1 MRILFFT
8 GSRSEWGYIK
18 PIIKLCKE
26 QDIKYNI
33 CATNTHV
40 LDSYGL
46 SINEIKKDG
55 FKVSDEIYMTLDG
68 YNTYSSTKSLG
79 IVMMSFLDVVQRIKP
94 DWILLAGDR
103 GETLIAS
110 IVAAYTNTPLAH
122 IQAGELSG
130 NIDGQ
135 ARHAIGKFAHIH
147 FASNRD
153 AANRLKK
160 LGEENFRIKTVGAP
174 QLDDIHE
181 NLKEFNDIKK
191 LLKGYGLD
199 KIKNYSLI
207 IFHPVVEEYSET
219 KKIFKNFIKCMK
231 NTKYEK
237 RFWISPNSDAGAHF
251 IKDIFLNERDNDDIL
266 FDNLP
271 RYQFLTLMKNASA
284 IIGNSSAGIIES
296 PSFKIPAINIGRR
309 QKNRLKAKNVINIEN
324 YSENKLMLAL
334 KKINSKNFKKKIQ
347 NIKNPY
353 GTGDSSKK
361 ILEILKKTN
370 IDEKLLKKELTY

>member
-147 FASNRD
+147 FASNKD

-174 QLDDIHE
+174 QLDDIHK

-231 NTKYEK
+231 NTNYEK

-251 IKDIFLNERDNDDIL
+251 IKDIFLNERDIDDIL

-353 GTGDSSKK
+353 GIGDSSKK
-361 ILEILKKTN
+361 ILEILKKTK

>member
-174 QLDDIHE
+174 QLDDIHK

-231 NTKYEK
+231 NTNYEK

-309 QKNRLKAKNVINIEN
+309 QKNRLKAKNVINIEK
-324 YSENKLMLAL
+324 YSENKLMSAL

-347 NIKNPY
+347 NITNPY

-361 ILEILKKTN
+361 ILK
-370 IDEKLLKKELTY
+370 Y

>member
-1 MRILFFT
+1 MKILFFT

-18 PIIKLCKE
+18 PIIKLCKH
-26 QDIKYNI
+26 QKIKYNI

-46 SINEIKKDG
+46 SVNEIKKDG

-79 IVMMSFLDVVQRIKP
+79 VILMSFLDVVQRVKP

-110 IVAAYTNTPLAH
+110 LVAAYTNTPLAH

-147 FASNRD
+147 FASNND
-153 AANRLKK
+153 AANRLKN
-160 LGEENFRIKTVGAP
+160 LGEQSFRIKTVGAP
-174 QLDDIHE
+174 QLDDIRQ
-181 NLKEFNDIKK
+181 NYNKFNDVTKI
-191 LLKGYGLD
+191 LKAYGLD
-199 KIKNYSLI
+199 SVSNYSLI

-219 KKIFKNFIKCMK
+219 KKIFKNFIKCVK
-231 NTKYEK
+231 KTKFEK
-237 RFWISPNSDAGAHF
+237 RFWISPNSDAGSHF
-251 IKDIFLNERDNDDIL
+251 IKEIFLNNRNNDDIL

-271 RYQFLTLMKNASA
+271 RHQFLTLMKNASA

-296 PSFKIPAINIGRR
+296 PSFKIPTINIGRR
-309 QKNRLKAKNVINIEN
+309 QKNRLKAKNVINIEK
-324 YSENKLMLAL
+324 YSEKKLMLAI
-334 KKINSKNFKKKIQ
+334 KKINSKEFKKS
-347 NIKNPY
+347 IKNLNNPY
-353 GTGDSSKK
+353 GDGYSSKK
-361 ILEILKKTN
+361 ILEILQKTKV
-370 IDEKLLKKELTY
+370 DEKLLKKELTY

>member
-1 MRILFFT
+1 MKILFFT

-18 PIIKLCKE
+18 PIIKLCKD
-26 QDIKYNI
+26 QNIKYNI

-40 LDSYGL
+40 LGSYGL
-46 SINEIKKDG
+46 SVNEIKKDG

-79 IVMMSFLDVVQRIKP
+79 VIMMSFLDIVQRTKP

-103 GETLIAS
+103 GETLIAA

-147 FASNRD
+147 FASNKD

-160 LGEENFRIKTVGAP
+160 LGEQSFRIKTVGAP
-174 QLDDIHE
+174 QLDDIRE
-181 NLKEFNDIKK
+181 NFDKLNDINK
-191 LLKGYGLD
+191 LLKSYSLE
-199 KIKNYSLI
+199 KIRNYSLI
-207 IFHPVVEEYSET
+207 IFHPVVEEYLET
-219 KKIFKNFIKCMK
+219 KKIFENFIKCIK
-231 NTKYEK
+231 KTKYEK
-237 RFWISPNSDAGAHF
+237 RFWISPNSDAGSHF
-251 IKDIFLNERDNDDIL
+251 IKDIFLNERNTDDIL

-271 RYQFLTLMKNASA
+271 RNQFLTLMKNASA

-296 PSFKIPAINIGRR
+296 PSFKIPTINIGRR

-324 YSENKLMLAL
+324 YTEKKLMSAI
-334 KKINSKNFKKKIQ
+334 KKIESKNFKKKIQ

-353 GTGDSSKK
+353 GSGNSSEK
-361 ILEILKKTN
+361 ILEILKKTK
-370 IDEKLLKKELTY
+370 IDENLLQKELTY

>member
-1 MRILFFT
+1 MKILFFT

-18 PIIKLCKE
+18 PVIKMCKE
-26 QDIKYNI
+26 QKIKYNI

-55 FKVSDEIYMTLDG
+55 FEVSDEIYMTLDG

-79 IVMMSFLDVVQRIKP
+79 VIMMSFLDVVQRIKP

-103 GETLIAS
+103 GETLIAA
-110 IVAAYTNTPLAH
+110 IVSAYTNTPLAH

-147 FASNRD
+147 FASNKD

-160 LGEENFRIKTVGAP
+160 LGEQSFRIKTVGAP
-174 QLDDIHE
+174 QLDDIRE
-181 NLKEFNDIKK
+181 NFKKFDDIKK
-191 LLKGYGLD
+191 LLKVYSLEN
-199 KIKNYSLI
+199 IKDYSLI
-207 IFHPVVEEYSET
+207 IFHPVVEEYLET
-219 KKIFKNFIKCMK
+219 KKVFKNFIKCIK
-231 NTKYEK
+231 KTKYEK
-237 RFWISPNSDAGAHF
+237 RFWISPNSDAGSHF
-251 IKDIFLNERDNDDIL
+251 IKDIFLNNRNNDDIL

-296 PSFKIPAINIGRR
+296 PSFKIPTINIGRR
-309 QKNRLKAKNVINIEN
+309 QKNRLKAKNVIDIEK
-324 YSENKLMLAL
+324 YSEKKLMTAI
-334 KKINSKNFKKKIQ
+334 KKINSYDFKKKIHK
-347 NIKNPY
+347 IENPY
-353 GTGDSSKK
+353 GDGYSSKK
-361 ILEILKKTN
+361 ILEILQKTK
-370 IDEKLLKKELTY
+370 IDENLLKKELTY

>member
-1 MRILFFT
+1 MKILFFT

-18 PIIKLCKE
+18 PIIKLCRD
-26 QDIKYNI
+26 QNIKYNI

-40 LDSYGL
+40 LSSYGL
-46 SINEIKKDG
+46 SVNEIKKDG

-79 IVMMSFLDVVQRIKP
+79 VIMMSFLDIVQRTKP
-94 DWILLAGDR
+94 DWIMLAGDR
-103 GETLIAS
+103 GETLIAA

-147 FASNRD
+147 FASNND

-160 LGEENFRIKTVGAP
+160 LGEQSFRIKTVGAP
-174 QLDDIHE
+174 QLDDIRE
-181 NLKEFNDIKK
+181 NFDKLDDIKK
-191 LLKGYGLD
+191 LLRSYNLD
-199 KIKNYSLI
+199 KIQNYSLI
-207 IFHPVVEEYSET
+207 IFHPVVEEYLET
-219 KKIFKNFIKCMK
+219 KKIFKNFIKCVKM
-231 NTKYEK
+231 TKHEK

-251 IKDIFLNERDNDDIL
+251 IKDIFLNQRNADDIL

-271 RYQFLTLMKNASA
+271 RYQFLTLMKNASV

-296 PSFKIPAINIGRR
+296 PSFKIPTINIGRR

-324 YSENKLMLAL
+324 YTEKKFMSAI
-334 KKINSKNFKKKIQ
+334 KKIETKNFKKKIQ

-353 GTGDSSKK
+353 GNGNSSEK
-361 ILEILKKTN
+361 ILEILKKTK
-370 IDEKLLKKELTY
+370 IDENLLQKQLTY

>member
-110 IVAAYTNTPLAH
+110 IVAAYTNTHWLT
-122 IQAGELSG
+122 
-130 NIDGQ
+130 
-135 ARHAIGKFAHIH
+135 F
-147 FASNRD
+147 
-153 AANRLKK
+153 RL
-160 LGEENFRIKTVGAP
+160 ENYQEILMVKQDTQLKICTYSFCIK
-174 QLDDIHE
+174 QRCS
-181 NLKEFNDIKK
+181 KQ
-191 LLKGYGLD
+191 
-199 KIKNYSLI
+199 
-207 IFHPVVEEYSET
+207 T
-219 KKIFKNFIKCMK
+219 KKI
-231 NTKYEK
+231 
-237 RFWISPNSDAGAHF
+237 R
-251 IKDIFLNERDNDDIL
+251 
-266 FDNLP
+266 
-271 RYQFLTLMKNASA
+271 
-284 IIGNSSAGIIES
+284 
-296 PSFKIPAINIGRR
+296 
-309 QKNRLKAKNVINIEN
+309 
-324 YSENKLMLAL
+324 
-334 KKINSKNFKKKIQ
+334 
-347 NIKNPY
+347 
-353 GTGDSSKK
+353 
-361 ILEILKKTN
+361 
-370 IDEKLLKKELTY
+370 

>member
-147 FASNRD
+147 FASNKD

-174 QLDDIHE
+174 QLDDIHK

-231 NTKYEK
+231 NTNYEK

-353 GTGDSSKK
+353 GIGDSSKK
-361 ILEILKKTN
+361 ILEILKKTK

>member
-1 MRILFFT
+1 MKILFFT

-18 PIIKLCKE
+18 PVIKLCKD
-26 QDIKYNI
+26 QNIKYNI

-40 LDSYGL
+40 LGSYGL
-46 SINEIKKDG
+46 SLNEIKKDG
-55 FKVSDEIYMTLDG
+55 FRVSDEIYMTLDG

-79 IVMMSFLDVVQRIKP
+79 IIMMSFLDIVQRTKP

-103 GETLIAS
+103 GETLIAA

-147 FASNRD
+147 FASNKD

-160 LGEENFRIKTVGAP
+160 LGEQSFRIKTVGAP
-174 QLDDIHE
+174 QLDDILE
-181 NLKEFNDIKK
+181 NFDKLNDIKK
-191 LLKGYGLD
+191 LLKSYGID
-199 KIKNYSLI
+199 KIQKYSLI
-207 IFHPVVEEYSET
+207 IFHPVVEDYSET
-219 KKIFKNFIKCMK
+219 KKIFKNFIKCIK
-231 NTKYEK
+231 KTKYEK
-237 RFWISPNSDAGAHF
+237 RFWISPNSDAGSHF

-271 RYQFLTLMKNASA
+271 RNQFLTLMKNASA

-296 PSFKIPAINIGRR
+296 PSFKIPTINIGRR
-309 QKNRLKAKNVINIEN
+309 QKNRLKAKNIINIEN
-324 YSENKLMLAL
+324 YSEKKLMLAI
-334 KKINSKNFKKKIQ
+334 KKIDSKNFKKKIK

-353 GTGDSSKK
+353 GSGNSSKK
-361 ILEILKKTN
+361 ILEILKKTK
-370 IDEKLLKKELTY
+370 IDENLLQKELTY